1 MALILLNG
9 PTAQEERCWGSIRLC
24 LACKVNF
31 VLGWVDRSHVVFVGS
46 SALPLRILEHT
57 AEDTDI
63 LWPQA
68 HHCSNSAPLLSLQHA
83 RSEILPKH
91 LKVTTRQ
98 SPVYVVRIP
107 RLQDKEQ
114 ALEVGHW
121 QVGAFL
127 SDA

>member
-1 MALILLNG
+1 MDLG
-9 PTAQEERCWGSIRLC
+9 QEEQKTLEPWTSSQLQLLAPPQANPC
-24 LACKVNF
+24 LLSGLSS
-31 VLGWVDRSHVVFVGS
+31 LGVKR
-46 SALPLRILEHT
+46 PLDAGIPHT

-68 HHCSNSAPLLSLQHA
+68 HHSSNSAPLLSLQHT